1 MAYSRFRVPAIL
13 MKREKWKPIEKFP
26 DYHVSNHG
34 RVKSFK
40 KKKPLIMKKC
50 IHYKGY
56 EVVYLYRDKNKD
68 IKCFVHRLVA
78 EVFIENVNSHPIV
91 NHKDLN
97 KANNHISNLEWVDES
112 GNMRHWR
119 GLSKEQEKDL
129 PEF

>member
-1 MAYSRFRVPAIL
+1 MNI
-13 MKREKWKPIEKFP
+13 KEEWKQLKNFP

-40 KKKPLIMKKC
+40 KKQPLIMKKC

-56 EVVYLYRDKNKD
+56 EVVYLYQEKNKD

-78 EVFIENVNSHPIV
+78 EVFIENPNNHPIV

-97 KANNHISNLEWVDES
+97 KANNHITNLEWVDES

-119 GLSKEQEKDL
+119 NLRKDG
-129 PEF
+129 PEPEIPF

>member
-1 MAYSRFRVPAIL
+1 MAYGQVQVLAIL
-13 MKREKWKPIEKFP
+13 MKEVWKKIEQFP

-40 KKKPLIMKKC
+40 KKKPLIMKC
-50 IHYKGY
+50 CVHYKGY
-56 EVVYLYRDKNKD
+56 LTVYLYREKGKD
-68 IKCFVHRLVA
+68 IKCFIHRLVA
-78 EVFIENVNSHPIV
+78 EVFIENVNGHPIV

-119 GLSKEQEKDL
+119 GLTKEQEKDL